1 MIYREMKIGILTLPL
16 NTNYGGI
23 LQAYALQTV
32 LERMGHEVE
41 VIQWKKNEF
50 KGFPW
55 YKAILVYAKRLLLGR
70 ELRREYRLQREGKI
84 IYQPMQE
91 SIDRLIHY
99 TNQTIDSKKNLIKY
113 CNQSKF
119 DAFVVGSDQVWRK
132 SYGDDNKSFFNFF
145 QKQKSY
151 PQLATYFLDF
161 VDDLKILPLK
171 ISYAASFG
179 VDYAEYSPK
188 ESLFYGKLL
197 SKFNVV
203 SVREQQGVQ
212 LIKDIYKWNV
222 VAQQVLDPTML
233 LNAEDYLALVNQ
245 QQCKRNQSSYI
256 LYYVLDENLNTTKIS
271 KEISD
276 SLGMPIVKISVNEQE
291 GTVEERIMPSVEEWL
306 SLFANADFILTDS
319 FHGTVF
325 SIIFNKPFYVV
336 GNVKRGMARFN
347 SLLSQF
353 NIENR
358 LLISGVQKEKF
369 IDWQIVNKNIETAR
383 EKSMAVFERINS

>member
-1 MIYREMKIGILTLPL
+1 MKIGILTLPL

-41 VIQWKKNEF
+41 VIQWEQKEF

-55 YKAILVYAKRLLLGR
+55 YKAIFIYAKRLILGR
-70 ELRREYRLQREGKI
+70 ELRREYRLQSEGKI

-132 SYGDDNKSFFNFF
+132 SYGDNKSFFIFF

-161 VDDLKILPLK
+161 VDDLKIIPLK

-212 LIKDIYKWNV
+212 LIKNIYKWHV
-222 VAQQVLDPTML
+222 DVHQVLDPTML
-233 LNAEDYLALVNQ
+233 LTAKDYIDIINKHH
-245 QQCKRNQSSYI
+245 CKAIQKPYI

-271 KEISD
+271 KEISE
-276 SLGMPIVKISVNEQE
+276 SFGVPIVKISLNEQE
-291 GTVEERIMPSVEEWL
+291 GTVDDRILPSVEEWL

-319 FHGTVF
+319 FHGMVF
-325 SIIFNKPFYVV
+325 SIIFNKTFFIIS
-336 GNVKRGMARFN
+336 NKKRGMARIN

-353 NIENR
+353 NLENR
-358 LLISGVQKEKF
+358 ILHSGEQLETL
-369 IDWQIVNKNIETAR
+369 IDWQIVNKKIKVAQN
-383 EKSMAVFERINS
+383 KSIAVFEEINH